1 MRGRISTRVNGKIP
15 MRIFGIIAMLFA
27 TVFGW
32 VIVNSLRTSRTVAN
46 WDAVECTI
54 LKSEVKRHTID
65 RYLFTATFE
74 YEVAGQKL
82 RSSDIDRPSGG
93 YYFSSISKR
102 LPLLERFAVGS
113 RHVCKVD
120 PANPSCAVLVVDE
133 TSKTLGSI
141 LALAFVGVFATFG
154 VCMFWASLGGQKPQ
168 RKRSSRPFAV
178 VFIVLGLV
186 FLCAGTG
193 ALIAYNHTRLEYSG
207 FDSVEGRVLY
217 AGLKSH
223 SGSKGSTLYAP
234 CIAYAYEVGGR
245 KYENDRYSAIES
257 SSSNRQREQEIVNGY
272 TPGASVTVY
281 YSPDNPAKSC
291 LVEPNES
298 SQGAIIAALLGV
310 FVVAGFFLIGVG
322 ARAVLPKRD
331 KISKEDAWRYG
342 LVLRRRLGTE
352 VVGALLFACFWNMIS
367 WTLAMAFLSDF
378 TWSTAE
384 LPELFVVLFPAIGIV
399 VAVKAV
405 RSLLKVLCGVQYKV
419 ALSSDRLVPGGR
431 VQVNCEQTGGGEVSS
446 VRLVVVQWNAE
457 LRVLHEGD
465 PDPHQPA
472 RQTEVYVGTSL
483 TMPRSW
489 SASFEIPEAIDS
501 SNIRWELHLVSVS
514 HGRTKTEVFSLPIM
528 ESLP

>member
-1 MRGRISTRVNGKIP
+1 MRVRISTRGSGKIP
-15 MRIFGIIAMLFA
+15 MRIFGVIVMLFA

-54 LKSEVKRHTID
+54 LKSGVERRAID
-65 RYLFTATFE
+65 SFLFTSTFE
-74 YEVAGQKL
+74 YEVSGRKL
-82 RSSDIDRPSGG
+82 RSSDIGRPSEGC
-93 YYFSSISKR
+93 YYFRSISER

-154 VCMFWASLGGQKPQ
+154 VCMFLASLGGQKSR

-178 VFIVLGLV
+178 FFIVFGLV
-186 FLCAGTG
+186 FLCAGSG
-193 ALIAYNHTRLEYSG
+193 ALIASNRTRLECSG
-207 FDSVEGRVLY
+207 FDSVEGHVLY

-223 SGSKGSTLYAP
+223 SGNKGSTLYAP
-234 CIAYAYEVGGR
+234 CIAYVYEVGGR

-257 SSSNRQREQEIVNGY
+257 SSSNRRREQDIVNGY

-291 LVEPNES
+291 LVEPNGG
-298 SQGAIIAALLGV
+298 SQIAIMVALLGV
-310 FVVAGFFLIGVG
+310 FVIAGLFLIGVG
-322 ARAVLPKRD
+322 VRALLPKRN
-331 KISKEDAWRYG
+331 KISKENFCAYG
-342 LVLRRRLGTE
+342 LALRRRLGTE
-352 VVGALLFACFWNMIS
+352 VVGTLVFACFWNMIS
-367 WTLAMAFLSDF
+367 WTLAMVFLSDF
-378 TWSTAE
+378 TWSSAE

-399 VAVKAV
+399 FAVKAV
-405 RSLLKVLCGVQYKV
+405 RSVLKSLCGVHYKV

-431 VQVNCEQTGGGEVSS
+431 MQVNCEQMGGGEVMS

-457 LRVLHEGD
+457 LRVLREGD
-465 PDPHQPA
+465 PDPHKPA
-472 RQTEVYVGTSL
+472 RRTEVYVGTSSP
-483 TMPRSW
+483 MPRSW
-489 SASFEIPEAIDS
+489 SASFGIPEAIDS
-501 SNIRWELHLVSVS
+501 SNIRWELHIVSVS
-514 HGRTKTEVFSLPIM
+514 HGRTKTEVFPFPIAM
-528 ESLP
+528 E

>member
-1 MRGRISTRVNGKIP
+1 MRVRISTRGSGKIP
-15 MRIFGIIAMLFA
+15 MRIFGVFVMLFA
-27 TVFGW
+27 TVLGW
-32 VIVNSLRTSRTVAN
+32 VIVNSLQTSRTVAN

-54 LKSEVKRHTID
+54 LKSGVKRHAID
-65 RYLFTATFE
+65 SFLFTATFE
-74 YEVAGQKL
+74 YEVAGRKL
-82 RSSDIDRPSGG
+82 RSSDIGHPSEGC
-93 YYFSSISKR
+93 YCFRSISER

-113 RHVCKVD
+113 RHACKVD

-133 TSKTLGSI
+133 TSKTLGGI
-141 LALAFVGVFATFG
+141 LALAFVCVFATFG
-154 VCMFWASLGGQKPQ
+154 VCMFLASLGGHKSR
-168 RKRSSRPFAV
+168 RKSSSRPFAV

-193 ALIAYNHTRLEYSG
+193 ALIAYKHTRLEYSG
-207 FDSVEGRVLY
+207 FDSVEGHVLY

-223 SGSKGSTLYAP
+223 SGDRGSTVYAP

-257 SSSNRQREQEIVNGY
+257 SSSNRRREQEIVNGY
-272 TPGASVTVY
+272 TPGVSVMVY

-291 LVEPNES
+291 LVESNGS
-298 SQGAIIAALLGV
+298 SQNSIIVALLGV
-310 FVVAGFFLIGVG
+310 FVVAGLFLIGVG
-322 ARAVLPKRD
+322 VHALLPKRD
-331 KISKEDAWRYG
+331 KISKENACAYG
-342 LVLRRRLGTE
+342 LALRHRLGTE
-352 VVGALLFACFWNMIS
+352 VVGALVFACFWNMIS

-419 ALSSDRLVPGGR
+419 ALSSDRLVSGGR

-465 PDPHQPA
+465 PDPHKPA
-472 RQTEVYVGTSL
+472 RQTEVYVGTSSP
-483 TMPRSW
+483 MPRSW
-489 SASFEIPEAIDS
+489 STSFEVPEAIDS
-501 SNIRWELHLVSVS
+501 SNTRWELHIVSVS
-514 HGRTKTEVFSLPIM
+514 RGRTKTEVFPFPIAM
-528 ESLP
+528 E

>member
-1 MRGRISTRVNGKIP
+1 MRVRISTRVNGKIP
-15 MRIFGIIAMLFA
+15 MRIFSIFVMLVA

-32 VIVNSLRTSRTVAN
+32 VIVNSLRTSQTVAN

-113 RHVCKVD
+113 RHACRVD

-133 TSKTLGSI
+133 TSNTLGLV

-154 VCMFWASLGGQKPQ
+154 VCMFWASLGGQKPR
-168 RKRSSRPFAV
+168 RKRSSRPVAV
-178 VFIVLGLV
+178 LFIVFGLV
-186 FLCAGTG
+186 FLCAGVG
-193 ALIAYNHTRLEYSG
+193 VWIAYSHTRLEYSG

-217 AGLKSH
+217 AGLRSH
-223 SGSKGSTLYAP
+223 SGSKGATLYAP

-245 KYENDRYSAIES
+245 EYENDRYSAVES
-257 SSSNRQREQEIVNGY
+257 SSSNRQRKQDIVNGY
-272 TPGASVTVY
+272 TTGAFVTVY

-291 LVEPNES
+291 LVKPNES
-298 SQGAIIAALLGV
+298 SQNAIVVALLGV
-310 FVVAGFFLIGVG
+310 FVVAGLFLIGVG
-322 ARAVLPKRD
+322 VRAVLPKRG
-331 KISKEDAWRYG
+331 KISKENAWRYG
-342 LVLRRRLGTE
+342 LALRRRLGTE
-352 VVGALLFACFWNMIS
+352 VVGALVFACFWNAIS
-367 WTLAMAFLSDF
+367 WTFAMVFLSDF

-384 LPELFVVLFPAIGIV
+384 LPELLVVLFPVIGIV
-399 VAVKAV
+399 FAVKAV
-405 RSLLKVLCGVQYKV
+405 RSLQKALCGVHYKV
-419 ALSSDRLVPGGR
+419 TLSSDRLVPGGR
-431 VQVNCEQTGGGEVSS
+431 VQVNCEQTGGGEVMS
-446 VRLVVVQWNAE
+446 VRLVVAQWDTA
-457 LRVLHEGD
+457 LRVHLEGD
-465 PDPHQPA
+465 PDPHKPA
-472 RQTEVYVGTSL
+472 RQTEVYVGTSSP
-483 TMPRSW
+483 MPRSW
-489 SASFEIPEAIDS
+489 SAFFEIPEAIDS